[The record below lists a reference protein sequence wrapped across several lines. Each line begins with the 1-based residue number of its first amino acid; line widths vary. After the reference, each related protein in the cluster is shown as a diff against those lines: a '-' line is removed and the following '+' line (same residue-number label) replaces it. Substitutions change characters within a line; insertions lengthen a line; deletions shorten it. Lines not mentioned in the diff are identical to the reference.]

1 MWKSNLIIIG
11 ILFYTSTSTTCPL
24 LLLSLLLS
32 IVTVMF
38 KTDGSFNILHFYS
51 GILLFINCIHIWT
64 LFFLFWNV
72 FYILLLILF
81 NLVFSTAT
89 VLSIFFIPNLINSK
103 LYSSLYSHIFLILK
117 FILFYI
123 LNFNWSRV
131 LDVSCPYFLFR
142 TSVIYKLYSYRAL
155 VQNFLYVMAFPV
167 SGACGPSHRHHL

>member
-1 MWKSNLIIIG
+1 MG
-11 ILFYTSTSTTCPL
+11 FCF
-24 LLLSLLLS
+24 
-32 IVTVMF
+32 IVFRCHINFHHLPVAAA
-38 KTDGSFNILHFYS
+38 
-51 GILLFINCIHIWT
+51 LFIVNCHCYVQDRRFFQYSSFLFRNFVIYKLYSYLNS
-64 LFFLFWNV
+64 LFFILECI
-72 FYILLLILF
+72 YILLLILF

-155 VQNFLYVMAFPV
+155 VQNFLYVTAFPV